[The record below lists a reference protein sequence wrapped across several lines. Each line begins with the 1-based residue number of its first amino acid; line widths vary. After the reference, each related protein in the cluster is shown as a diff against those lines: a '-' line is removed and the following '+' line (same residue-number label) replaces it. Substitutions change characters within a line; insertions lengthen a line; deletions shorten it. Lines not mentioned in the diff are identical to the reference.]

1 MYDDGC
7 GHHKYILC
15 STAFW
20 RREAAVQGADGA
32 ARLALDAQ
40 PAVGERVARSAAR
53 AHTTSL
59 SPLSQRASPPHYIDH
74 STHTL
79 VPLSSIPGFKLQE
92 QQRCQI
98 CKHATSWAVGH
109 APSVRRAV
117 KLSSLSILL
126 RPINMARSDTGL
138 VCVSTEL
145 IPSLIL
151 ATEPRESAPA
161 HRLIEHYL
169 VLQHFTSYF
178 GKK

>member
-7 GHHKYILC
+7 GHHKCILC

-20 RREAAVQGADGA
+20 WRKAAVQGADGA
-32 ARLALDAQ
+32 ACLALDAQ
-40 PAVGERVARSAAR
+40 PAAGERVARSAAR
-53 AHTTSL
+53 AHTT
-59 SPLSQRASPPHYIDH
+59 PLSARSSPPHYMDN

-98 CKHATSWAVGH
+98 YNRATSWAVGH

-169 VLQHFTSYF
+169 VLQHFTSHF